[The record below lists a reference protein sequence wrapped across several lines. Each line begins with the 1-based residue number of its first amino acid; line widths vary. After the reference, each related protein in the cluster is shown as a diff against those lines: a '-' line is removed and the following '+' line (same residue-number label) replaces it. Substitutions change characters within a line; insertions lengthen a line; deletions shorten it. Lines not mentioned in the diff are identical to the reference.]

1 MHDMRV
7 ITVHG
12 TLSLIVCR

>member
-1 MHDMRV
+1 MHV

>member
-1 MHDMRV
+1 MLRV
-7 ITVHG
+7 ITVHS